1 MRIQCPNC
9 NKFFI
14 LPSVFQINV
23 ENYGSKILV
32 YKHKKCGTNIA
43 LSFERIA
50 KFTGAHITDFPESFR
65 ESQLNY

>member
-1 MRIQCPNC
+1 MMIKCPNC
-9 NKFFI
+9 NKRFR

-23 ENYGSKILV
+23 ENYGSDCLI
-32 YKHKKCGTNIA
+32 YKHKKCGINIA